1 MICEYCKREFN
12 NLSYFNSHK
21 KTAKYCL
28 KTQNKLGINEQKL
41 FTCIICSNTF
51 SNKINLINHLEKKC
65 ILSFINANKLLEEK
79 EGIIK
84 EKEDI
89 IKEKEDIITEKEG
102 IIKEKDTIIEKL
114 INDNN
119 KYTEEIIE
127 LKSICKVL
135 NSDHEC
141 IQEIAKQPKNITT
154 NNNNKVLNVI
164 TPFNINDKAQIIDI
178 VKNNYNINYI
188 FSGQKGC
195 ARFVYENIIKDSEG
209 NLKYICSD
217 SSRFIYKYKDEY
229 GNIQKDIDARRL
241 TNLLIEGGLKNKACN
256 MASEWWT
263 DENGEVNTHKFEM
276 LIEKAEAIRTMEQD
290 NTEFKKELATMTS
303 V

>member
-1 MICEYCKREFN
+1 MFNKMICNFCKKEFGTRSSLN
-12 NLSYFNSHK
+12 YHI

-28 KTQNKLGINEQKL
+28 KIQG
-41 FTCIICSNTF
+41 
-51 SNKINLINHLEKKC
+51 NL
-65 ILSFINANKLLEEK
+65 
-79 EGIIK
+79 
-84 EKEDI
+84 
-89 IKEKEDIITEKEG
+89 
-102 IIKEKDTIIEKL
+102 
-114 INDNN
+114 NDNN
-119 KYTEEIIE
+119 EYCNICNKIFSKKYFTTHFKNCNTNDYIKLNTIINENKEYIKDLEELNKKYLEEIIE
-127 LKSICKVL
+127 LRNTCDIYK
-135 NSDHEC
+135 SDHTC

-154 NNNNKVLNVI
+154 NNKILNVI
-164 TPFNINDKAQIIDI
+164 TPFNITDKEQIVDI

-241 TNLLIEGGLKNKACN
+241 TNLLIEGGLKNKACD

-263 DENGEVNTHKFEM
+263 DENGDVNTDKFEM

-303 V
+303 I

>member
-1 MICEYCKREFN
+1 MECEYCNKQ
-12 NLSYFNSHK
+12 LSSLSSLINHK
-21 KTAKYCL
+21 KTAKYCIEI
-28 KTQNKLGINEQKL
+28 QNKLGINNN
-41 FTCIICSNTF
+41 III
-51 SNKINLINHLEKKC
+51 NKIKCNICFKTFADKRTLTNHLQRICLKE
-65 ILSFINANKLLEEK
+65 INYIQINDIIGKVIKENENINKVLQEK
-79 EGIIK
+79 EREIQNLNNIIDFK
-84 EKEDI
+84 EKINILE
-89 IKEKEDIITEKEG
+89 KEKYGLNEV
-102 IIKEKDTIIEKL
+102 
-114 INDNN
+114 N
-119 KYTEEIIE
+119 KI
-127 LKSICKVL
+127 L

-154 NNNNKVLNVI
+154 NNNKVLNVI
-164 TPFNINDKAQIIDI
+164 TPFNITDKEQIIDI

-195 ARFVYENIIKDSEG
+195 ARFVYENIIKDNEG

-217 SSRFIYKYKDEY
+217 PSRFIYKYKDEY

-241 TNLLIEGGLKNKACN
+241 TNLLIEGGLKNKACD
-256 MASEWWT
+256 MASNWWT
-263 DENGEVNTHKFEM
+263 DENGEVNTDKFEM